1 MKTMEKQSFLQ
12 KLIHRIKNSSL
23 YYMINSPDVEVT
35 SSEEID
41 TEEKI
46 SKLAESTNTS
56 AEEIWR
62 IERAF
67 NESENSLY
75 GIEEEMLRI
84 PEDEKDSSNPFK
96 VPKDSLKQTKNSI
109 SKETK
114 ENIEKKAQPEK
125 GRERDF

>member
-12 KLIHRIKNSSL
+12 KLINRIKNSSL
-23 YYMINSPDVEVT
+23 YYMVNSPDVEVT

-46 SKLAESTNTS
+46 SKLAQSTNTS
-56 AEEIWR
+56 AEEIWK

-75 GIEEEMLRI
+75 DIEEEMLRI

-96 VPKDSLKQTKNSI
+96 VPKDSLNKTNNSI
-109 SKETK
+109 SRETK
-114 ENIEKKAQPEK
+114 ENIEKKSQPER